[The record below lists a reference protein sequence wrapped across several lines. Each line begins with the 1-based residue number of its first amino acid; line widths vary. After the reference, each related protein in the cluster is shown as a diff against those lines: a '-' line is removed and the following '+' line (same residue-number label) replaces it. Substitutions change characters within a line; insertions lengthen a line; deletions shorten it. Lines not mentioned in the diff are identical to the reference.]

1 MEKMDGSLESF
12 LVEESKKELDVH
24 SDSES
29 NLTSLKTIL
38 EILYDV
44 AKGMAYLEQENVVHR
59 DLRTSNVLL
68 KKNESTAIAKIGD
81 FGLSKFKAKYNYY
94 DHGYQV

>member
-38 EILYDV
+38 DILYDV
-44 AKGMAYLEQENVVHR
+44 SKGMAYLEQENVVHR